1 MAFDLGDP
9 RREHETRAFDPH
21 LPTRGAVV
29 PKRTGHVQSGNTE
42 LF

>member
-29 PKRTGHVQSGNTE
+29 PKRTGHVQSGNRE